1 MPTFTV
7 HEPSLKDTAPVQPER
22 FVFVRDGFHF
32 WAFLLAP
39 VWLAVYRLWFI
50 LLCYLVVTIAI
61 GAGLYAIGAPSPVK
75 AIVIFLIALLMGFE
89 APSLRRWNLTRR
101 KWKMLGFVV
110 GEDTEMAERRFY
122 AQWTGRQG
130 EAAPPAPPVATSAP
144 PAPAYSTPVR
154 RGAPTGSDVI
164 GLFPEP
170 GQR

>member
-7 HEPSLKDTAPVQPER
+7 HEPPVKDDASAQPER

-39 VWLAVYRLWFI
+39 VWLAVHRLWFI
-50 LLCYLVVTIAI
+50 LFCYLVVTV
-61 GAGLYAIGAPSPVK
+61 GAVVGMNLLGAPSPVK
-75 AIVIFLIALLMGFE
+75 YLVTFLVALLMGFE
-89 APSLRRWNLTRR
+89 APSLWRWNLTRR
-101 KWKMLGFVV
+101 KWKTLGFVV
-110 GEDTEMAERRFY
+110 GEDAEMAERRFY
-122 AQWTGRQG
+122 AQWTDQRS
-130 EAAPPAPPVATSAP
+130 EATPPSSSFTPPAL
-144 PAPAYSTPVR
+144 AYSTPVR